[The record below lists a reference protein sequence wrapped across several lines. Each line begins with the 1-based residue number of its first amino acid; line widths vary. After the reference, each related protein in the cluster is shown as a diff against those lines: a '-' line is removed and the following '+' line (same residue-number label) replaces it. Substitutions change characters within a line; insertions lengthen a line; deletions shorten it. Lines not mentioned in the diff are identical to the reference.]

1 MILDMKK
8 DEFLTRKLQ
17 IYFFG
22 YEKEWENCRFET
34 FIKNNHR
41 SKIMLRTTLNLHVQA
56 CESNHHYIL
65 IMESGFERK
74 KDHARD

>member
-1 MILDMKK
+1 MKK
-8 DEFLTRKLQ
+8 NGKIADLKHLLT
-17 IYFFG
+17 
-22 YEKEWENCRFET
+22 
-34 FIKNNHR
+34 NNHR